1 MKLKNTEKQSN
12 ERPKPKTEIITLR
25 ITAIKVTHVKN
36 VET

>member
-1 MKLKNTEKQSN
+1 MKSKNTEKQSN

-25 ITAIKVTHVKN
+25 ITAINVTHVIN